1 MYEIRNNRCISGVD
15 YMNEEDREIYRL
27 LSQAES
33 CERQIDDLVF
43 IAGASDL
50 ATYEA
55 CIASLEARTDLSDD
69 IEAAII
75 NARTLIS
82 RSKRRVFIG
91 GVLLR
96 GAICVVAGFC
106 LSGGM
111 GLGPVGIV
119 LMAVGAF
126 ALFSSWV
133 PQFAVNEEILS
144 QGKAVPKIGLFTAM
158 RANVAALFLR
168 RVG

>member
-15 YMNEEDREIYRL
+15 YMNEEDREVYRL

-55 CIASLEARTDLSDD
+55 HTDLSDD

-96 GAICVVAGFC
+96 GAICVIAGFC